1 MTEPK
6 PLPVSSKGLVICHIL
21 WAIALTLPFVMVML
35 FPDQMVDNL
44 FDWLLFE
51 LPEIHNTVTTIEWI
65 FVGAINILMILA
77 VMSVF
82 LIFRVIAIPV
92 MIVTCLPSIIGSI
105 GELMNKKWGM
115 KVLLVSGIFS
125 LVLIPFGT
133 ALGVW
138 TIVRYGR
145 RNKQLARELVEESQP
160 V

>member
-1 MTEPK
+1 
-6 PLPVSSKGLVICHIL
+6 
-21 WAIALTLPFVMVML
+21 LTT
-35 FPDQMVDNL
+35 L

-138 TIVRYGR
+138 TIVRY
-145 RNKQLARELVEESQP
+145 EEEISNWP
-160 V
+160 ESLWKKVSLFDFKLSSYEGWRV